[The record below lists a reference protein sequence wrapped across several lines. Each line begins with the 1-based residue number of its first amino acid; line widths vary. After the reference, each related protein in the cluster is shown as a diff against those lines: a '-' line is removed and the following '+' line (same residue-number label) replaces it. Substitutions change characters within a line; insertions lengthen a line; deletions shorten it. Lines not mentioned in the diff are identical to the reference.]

1 MRVVIMLN
9 YTGIVC
15 LHECIACNYQHHC
28 NLVDRPPGLLQPG
41 KEWAVFIFRPV
52 EDVYEYTWQSK
63 NRTGTNF
70 VVTLHT

>member
-1 MRVVIMLN
+1 MAPKAATASAAQPASATNFLPLSQLN
-9 YTGIVC
+9 KASAKTGT
-15 LHECIACNYQHHC
+15 
-28 NLVDRPPGLLQPG
+28 
-41 KEWAVFIFRPV
+41 EWAVFIFRPV